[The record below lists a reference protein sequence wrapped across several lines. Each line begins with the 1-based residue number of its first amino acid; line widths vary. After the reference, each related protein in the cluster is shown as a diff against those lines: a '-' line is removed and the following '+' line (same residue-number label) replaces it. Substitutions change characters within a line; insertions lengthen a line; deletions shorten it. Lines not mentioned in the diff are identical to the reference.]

1 MMNFTILRFDTL
13 DSTNTE
19 AANQARTG
27 VDEGLCVIAD
37 EQTAGRGRQGRSWE
51 STKGAGLFF
60 SIVLRPTL
68 APRELPL
75 ITLMAA
81 AAVYD
86 ILLKAFLIRPDI
98 KWPNDILVGE
108 RKICGIL
115 AEAVETSRGLAV
127 ILGIGINLKTE
138 APIENATSIEIES
151 TFPADRD
158 EIVDVL
164 TEHLTI
170 GYERLLSDP
179 SAIIEDWKQR
189 SSYFQGKA
197 VQVTLGPNSVLS
209 GVTDG
214 LEANGALRIKR
225 ADGSVG
231 IVQAGDVERLR
242 SDDPRPAGV
251 ELSGGSV

>member
-1 MMNFTILRFDTL
+1 MNFTILHFDTL

-19 AANQARTG
+19 AANQARAG
-27 VDEGLCVIAD
+27 ADEGLCIVAD
-37 EQTAGRGRQGRSWE
+37 EQTAGRGRQGRSWT

-60 SIVLRPTL
+60 SLILRPSL
-68 APRELPL
+68 EPRQLPL

-81 AAVYD
+81 VAVYD
-86 ILLKAFLIRPDI
+86 ILLKGFLIRPDI
-98 KWPNDILVGE
+98 KWPNDIIVAE

-115 AEAVETSRGLAV
+115 AEAVDTPRGLAV

-138 APIENATSIEIES
+138 TPIENATSLEIES
-151 TFPADRD
+151 TFPVNRD

-164 TEHLTI
+164 TDHLAT

-179 SAIIEDWKQR
+179 NAIIDDWKQR
-189 SSYFQGKA
+189 SSYFEGKA
-197 VQVTLGPNSVLS
+197 VQATLGPDSVLS
-209 GVTDG
+209 GITDG

-225 ADGSVG
+225 ADGTVS

-242 SDDPRPAGV
+242 SDDPRPMGV
-251 ELSGGSV
+251 EFSGGSV

>member
-1 MMNFTILRFDTL
+1 MNFNILHFDTL
-13 DSTNTE
+13 ESTNTE
-19 AANQARTG
+19 AANQARAG

-37 EQTAGRGRQGRSWE
+37 EQTAGRGRQGRSWT

-60 SIVLRPTL
+60 SLVLRPTL
-68 APRELPL
+68 EPRQLPL

-86 ILLKAFLIRPDI
+86 ILLKGFLIRPDI
-98 KWPNDILVGE
+98 KWPNDILVDE

-115 AEAVETSRGLAV
+115 AEAVETPRGLAV
-127 ILGIGINLKTE
+127 ILGIGLNLRTE

-151 TFPADRD
+151 TFPVDRA
-158 EIVDVL
+158 EVVDVL
-164 TEHLTI
+164 MEHLAI

-179 SAIIEDWKQR
+179 TAIVDDWRQR
-189 SSYFQGKA
+189 SSYFEGKA
-197 VQVTLGPNSVLS
+197 VQVTVGPDRVLL

-225 ADGSVG
+225 ADGSVS
-231 IVQAGDVERLR
+231 IVQAGDVEQLR
-242 SDDPRPAGV
+242 SDDRRQMGV